1 MIEPNPNGNC
11 KRVDKQ
17 SIRLPTNHGLPLS
30 QCAYESYSTIM
41 SHGLC
46 MSHIFC
52 EKVDIHDTDHL
63 FRINIHD
70 IMTHLMTHYQMMM
83 SHTGRT

>member
-1 MIEPNPNGNC
+1 
-11 KRVDKQ
+11 
-17 SIRLPTNHGLPLS
+17 
-30 QCAYESYSTIM
+30 
-41 SHGLC
+41 

-70 IMTHLMTHYQMMM
+70 IMTHLMTHDDESYRSNINMNFEMNDLIGANNWNQD
-83 SHTGRT
+83 